1 MRKATVFGLFASKKS
16 LSPLLP
22 DFLTTVRLHKS
33 IRSMVRK
40 KICLLGTSAVGKTSL
55 VDRFVNGIFSDKY
68 LTTVGVKISKK
79 TIHLNEERIELL
91 VWDLNGEDRFQKLS
105 SSYLRGAA
113 GYFIVVDGSR
123 RETLESA
130 KIIHKRATKGIGEI
144 PVCLIL
150 NKADLTEDWEISSEE
165 IQELKDDNWK
175 IFLTSA
181 KTGTGVE
188 EAFSYL
194 ASELVHH
201 E

>member
-1 MRKATVFGLFASKKS
+1 M
-16 LSPLLP
+16 
-22 DFLTTVRLHKS
+22 
-33 IRSMVRK
+33 IRK

-79 TIHLNEERIELL
+79 ILTIEGQRLEMLI
-91 VWDLNGEDRFQKLS
+91 WDLNGEDRFQRLS

-113 GYFIVVDGSR
+113 GYFVVVDGAR

-130 KIIHKRATKGIGEI
+130 LVIHRRVKKDIGDI
-144 PVCLIL
+144 PVFLLL
-150 NKADLTEDWEISSEE
+150 NKSDLVDDWEITD
-165 IQELKDDNWK
+165 QDMAELEGQHWR
-175 IFLTSA
+175 IFRTSA

-188 EAFSYL
+188 EAFFQL
-194 ASELVHH
+194 ATELVPH

>member
-1 MRKATVFGLFASKKS
+1 M
-16 LSPLLP
+16 
-22 DFLTTVRLHKS
+22 
-33 IRSMVRK
+33 IRK

-79 TIHLNEERIELL
+79 ILTVDSERVELL
-91 VWDLNGEDRFQKLS
+91 IWDLNGEDRFQRLS

-113 GYFIVVDGSR
+113 GYFVVVDGSR

-130 KIIHKRATKGIGEI
+130 LVIHRRVVKDVGEI
-144 PVCLIL
+144 PVILLL
-150 NKADLTEDWEISSEE
+150 NKSDLSDEWDISDEDMA
-165 IQELKDDNWK
+165 ELEGHNWK
-175 IFLTSA
+175 IFRTSA

-188 EAFSYL
+188 EAFFQL
-194 ASELVHH
+194 ATELVPH